1 MQQVFNSK
9 RYRVYIRGSRSST
22 CREYIH
28 EVFCRLA
35 NNASPNLGISSC
47 WTRLETTFEPVYA
60 RDWMREHPGIPFAA
74 CLVYALFIVLGQ
86 RFFASRKAWN
96 WRGPMAAWN
105 LGLSAFSFVGLTRSL
120 PQLIHNYTHYSLA
133 ENFCVDP
140 ESHFG
145 SGSTGLWV
153 LLFTFSKFP
162 ELLDSFFIVIHKKPL
177 IFLHWYHHLSVL
189 LYCWHAYVNS
199 GPVGLVFLTM
209 NYAVHS
215 LMYFYYFLMAVHL
228 KPKTFKAMYI
238 TVAQISQMVVG
249 TTLTTIGCYYLW
261 WKTPN
266 DGSGVACWLT
276 WDNNIAGLVM
286 YGSYLLLFVKF
297 FFQRYHV
304 KATKKSRPLK
314 VE

>member
-1 MQQVFNSK
+1 
-9 RYRVYIRGSRSST
+9 
-22 CREYIH
+22 
-28 EVFCRLA
+28 
-35 NNASPNLGISSC
+35 
-47 WTRLETTFEPVYA
+47 
-60 RDWMREHPGIPFAA
+60 MREHPGIPFAA